1 MKTKKQQKLTYT
13 LRVSLLSPLENKV
26 SKNYLKTNN
35 FLNTLFKSNANDN
48 KSHNFS
54 THASDLTI
62 NLNPAWVA
70 GIIDS
75 EGNFSIL
82 VQKTTSGYK
91 LSLAFKVTQKG
102 HSKGI
107 LLALQRYFGC
117 GNIYIDNKKEG
128 AYKFSVNRIDDI
140 VNYVIPLI
148 DKYSLRTSKNLDYKD
163 FKKVALLMKDKQHLN
178 PKVKEEIVLIKNNM
192 NSLRSFEERWNYLKN
207 SEPIKL
213 CSEWI
218 QAFVDGEGSFQY
230 GISNTVNRG
239 KPYIALSPTLEI
251 AQSNHDVAILNAIK
265 EFFGCGYLKPKYDI
279 NNLEAAKAS
288 RIVNRLVI
296 NQHSVIIDF
305 FDIYSLYTRKLL
317 DYKDWKTLIQLK
329 AEGAHHTPE
338 GLKKMQSIKA
348 SMNRGRSE

>member
-48 KSHNFS
+48 KSQNFS

-265 EFFGCGYLKPKYDI
+265 EFL
-279 NNLEAAKAS
+279 NNRNCHNLS
-288 RIVNRLVI
+288 
-296 NQHSVIIDF
+296 
-305 FDIYSLYTRKLL
+305 LL
-317 DYKDWKTLIQLK
+317 DSDLVAERVNLRRWNVSFNKTWDWESLFIYFLEYQVDRIHQLIYRVSTPLSKWANHRYTPPNKVWIFILVSYKGSL
-329 AEGAHHTPE
+329 
-338 GLKKMQSIKA
+338 
-348 SMNRGRSE
+348 